1 MADERELIERVARA
15 IPSIQR
21 GKEQKQGIALGI
33 GDDAAVIR
41 SARKRDWVV
50 TVDAFVEDVHFLRDK
65 HPADAVGYK
74 ALARATSDLAA
85 MGARP
90 DFFLLSLALPSDC
103 TRTWLNLFAKGMG
116 RAARKLGLV
125 LVGGDTTRS
134 ASISISVT
142 VIGHA
147 QRFGTKAPVVSRSGA
162 RAGALLYVSGPLGR
176 AQLGLELVL
185 QDYANNRKLQK
196 LLAPHLYPAIRLQL
210 GEWLASRGI
219 ASAMIDISDGLS
231 TDLARLCSASRVGAR
246 IYAERIPVVQIPSPV
261 AGLLGRRAADPL
273 SMALHGGDDYEL
285 LFAVPKKLERKLAG
299 APDFQNLKCVGEIE
313 PTMGVRLIEPDG
325 QVRHLLAKGWDSF
338 RRA

>member
-1 MADERELIERVARA
+1 MADERKLIERVARA

-21 GKEQKQGIALGI
+21 GKGLKQGIAMGI

-41 SARKRDWVV
+41 NVRKRDWVV
-50 TVDAFVEDVHFLRDK
+50 TVDAFVEGVHFLRGK

-90 DFFLLSLALPSDC
+90 DFFLLSLALPIDC
-103 TRTWLNLFAKGMG
+103 TGRWLNQFATGMG
-116 RAARKLGLV
+116 RASRELGLV

-134 ASISISVT
+134 ASISISIT
-142 VIGHA
+142 VVGHT
-147 QRFGTKAPVVSRSGA
+147 RSIGTKARVVPRSGA
-162 RAGALLYVSGPLGR
+162 RAGELLYVSGPLGQ

-185 QDYANNRKLQK
+185 QGRANNHKLQK
-196 LLAPHLYPAIRLQL
+196 LLASHLYPAIRLEL

-231 TDLARLCSASRVGAR
+231 TDLGRLCSASHVGAR
-246 IYAERIPVVQIPSPV
+246 IYEERIPVVHIPPSV
-261 AGLLGRRAADPL
+261 ARLLRPRAPDPL

-285 LFAVPKKLERKLAG
+285 LFAAPKKWERKLAG
-299 APDFQNLKCVGEIE
+299 APGFQSLKCIGEIE
-313 PTMGVRLIEPDG
+313 SRKGVRLIGPGG
-325 QVRHLLAKGWDSF
+325 QARHLHAKGWDSF
-338 RRA
+338 RKA